1 MMRTQAIVFDMDGVL
16 RKLASLGLLL
26 PTLEV
31 RYMRSTQAHFE
42 PEEHSECLATT
53 RRRSFQAERQNQQL
67 WYVQELHTSN
77 AKFILQNGIEGSK

>member
-1 MMRTQAIVFDMDGVL
+1 MTRTQAIVFDIDGE
-16 RKLASLGLLL
+16 LASLGLLL

-31 RYMRSTQAHFE
+31 KSMRSTQAHFE

-53 RRRSFQAERQNQQL
+53 RRRSFQAQRQNQQL
-67 WYVQELHTSN
+67 WYLQELHTSN